1 MSEITWTMLLDVKRV
16 KLKQDLW
23 GIGKTGDIFKV
34 FKDSHHRFIRR
45 NNNTGA
51 AFYLIDLIKLYGE
64 DIFDLEYE

>member
-23 GIGKTGDIFKV
+23 GIGKTGDVFNV
-34 FKDSHHRFIRR
+34 FKDAHHRFIRR
-45 NNNTGA
+45 NNTGT

-64 DIFDLEYE
+64 DIFELEYE

>member
-51 AFYLIDLIKLYGE
+51 AFYLIDLIKLHGE
-64 DIFDLEYE
+64 DIFELEYK

>member
-1 MSEITWTMLLDVKRV
+1 MNEITWTMLLDVKQV

-45 NNNTGA
+45 NNNTGT
-51 AFYLIDLIKLYGE
+51 AFYLIDLIKLYG
-64 DIFDLEYE
+64 DGIFELEYK